1 MFRQLDVVH
10 SAGSLYHHIIK
21 MLLVD
26 VESREL
32 IIMGGAICKV
42 ETA

>member
-1 MFRQLDVVH
+1 MFRQIDVARA
-10 SAGSLYHHIIK
+10 AGSLYHHIIK
-21 MLLVD
+21 MFLVD

-32 IIMGGAICKV
+32 IIMGGVICKV